1 MKYEITKVTRYY
13 KFGAEVTRERIVTR
27 TASKDDVLA
36 LARKQG
42 ADIDELLD
50 DLDSMGCAD
59 FKGYMVSEYP
69 F

>member
-1 MKYEITKVTRYY
+1 MKYEITKVNRYY
-13 KFGAEVTRERIVTR
+13 KYGAEVTHERIVTR
-27 TASKDDVLA
+27 SATYEEVLA

-42 ADIDELLD
+42 ADMDELVD